1 MFDLKRI
8 VCLAVAF
15 AIVLAF
21 PFCAS
26 SLSASAAAVING
38 DTGDILYSHNAGVRL
53 PMASTTKIMTALLML
68 ENCGNLDREIV
79 ATKEMVTVEGSSMG
93 LLAGDRVSFR
103 ALLYG
108 MMLSSGNDAA
118 NAAAIAI
125 GGSIENFVA
134 MMNKKACDLGLVD
147 TNFVTPSGLD
157 GERHYTTA
165 YELALITREA
175 LKNPD
180 FATAAAAKSATLC
193 FGNPP
198 YRRTVKNHNRL
209 LGMYDDIIGVK
220 TGFTK
225 KSGRCL
231 VSAAKRDGR
240 YVIAVT
246 LNDGNDWED
255 HRSLLDIGLSVI
267 EVYRYNPENADIF
280 LPVLSGGENSVSL
293 SSGGADFCIPK
304 GQNVN
309 AVVCLP
315 RFLYSPP
322 VKNEVVGNIEYY
334 CSGRLVYKSNLMAKG
349 GVKRKKYTAAQK
361 IFEIFRYMT
370 SII

>member
-1 MFDLKRI
+1 MLDLKRFI
-8 VCLAVAF
+8 CFVLFVSLVFTVPAPADALSGLA
-15 AIVLAF
+15 AI
-21 PFCAS
+21 
-26 SLSASAAAVING
+26 VING
-38 DTGDILYSHNAGVRL
+38 DTGDVIYSHNADVRL

-68 ENCGNLDREIV
+68 ENCDNLDKEIV
-79 ATKEMVTVEGSSMG
+79 TTKEMVTVEGSSMG

-118 NAAAIAI
+118 NTAAIAI

-134 MMNKKACDLGLVD
+134 LMNKKARDLGLAD
-147 TNFVTPSGLD
+147 THFVTPSGLD
-157 GERHYTTA
+157 GEGHYTTA
-165 YELALITREA
+165 RELALIAREA

-180 FATAAAAKSATLC
+180 FAEAASAKSATLC

-209 LGMYDDIIGVK
+209 LDMYDDVVGVK

-231 VSAAKRDGR
+231 VSAAKKDGK

-246 LNDGNDWED
+246 LNDGNDWAD
-255 HRSLLDIGLSVI
+255 HRYLLDIGLSVI
-267 EVYRYNPENADIF
+267 EVYNYEPEDFDIA
-280 LPVLSGGENSVSL
+280 LPVLCGGESTVSL
-293 SSGGADFCIPK
+293 YCGGADFCIPK
-304 GQNVN
+304 GQTVK
-309 AVVCLP
+309 AAVCLP

-322 VKNEVVGNIEYY
+322 SANEVVGNIEYY
-334 CSGRLVYKSNLMAKG
+334 CSGRLVYKSNILAKG
-349 GVKRKKYTAAQK
+349 GVKRKKHTAAK
-361 IFEIFRYMT
+361 KVFEILKYMT
-370 SII
+370 SLI

>member
-1 MFDLKRI
+1 MFAAPVR
-8 VCLAVAF
+8 VH
-15 AIVLAF
+15 
-21 PFCAS
+21 
-26 SLSASAAAVING
+26 SLSGLAAIVING
-38 DTGDILYSHNAGVRL
+38 DTGDVIYSHNADVRL

-68 ENCGNLDREIV
+68 ENCDNLDKEII

-118 NAAAIAI
+118 NTAAIATS
-125 GGSIENFVA
+125 GSIEKFVA
-134 MMNKKACDLGLVD
+134 LMNRKARDLGLND
-147 TNFVTPSGLD
+147 THFVTPSGLD
-157 GERHYTTA
+157 GEGHYTTA
-165 YELALITREA
+165 RELALITREA
-175 LKNPD
+175 LKSPD
-180 FATAAAAKSATLC
+180 FAEAAAAKSATLC

-209 LGMYDDIIGVK
+209 LDMYNDIVGVK
-220 TGFTK
+220 TGYTK

-231 VSAAKRDGR
+231 VSAAKKDGK

-246 LNDGNDWED
+246 LNDGNDWAD
-255 HRSLLDIGLSVI
+255 HRYLLDLGLSVI
-267 EVYRYNPENADIF
+267 EVYNYKPEDFDIA
-280 LPVLSGGENSVSL
+280 LPVLCGGESTVSL
-293 SSGGADFCIPK
+293 YCGGADFCIPK
-304 GQNVN
+304 GQTVN

-322 VKNEVVGNIEYY
+322 AENEIIGNIEYY
-334 CSGRLVYKSNLMAKG
+334 CSGRLVYKSNILAKCG
-349 GVKRKKYTAAQK
+349 AKRKKNTAAQK
-361 IFEIFRYMT
+361 VFEIFKYMT